1 MHTLENRFLHSNGFC
16 MGISG
21 GGHDGL
27 IRVMAANNKN
37 KGLERM
43 NESKPLVFI
52 GIIFPA
58 VFPSCIFDCISLDI
72 ETGPRN
78 QFLLSPAN
86 AGPHINSSTFSTGD

>member
-1 MHTLENRFLHSNGFC
+1 MSSRQMHTLENRFLHSNGFC

-52 GIIFPA
+52 GIISQRYSHHAFSI
-58 VFPSCIFDCISLDI
+58 V
-72 ETGPRN
+72 
-78 QFLLSPAN
+78 FLLILKRDRGTN
-86 AGPHINSSTFSTGD
+86 FFSVPLMPDHT